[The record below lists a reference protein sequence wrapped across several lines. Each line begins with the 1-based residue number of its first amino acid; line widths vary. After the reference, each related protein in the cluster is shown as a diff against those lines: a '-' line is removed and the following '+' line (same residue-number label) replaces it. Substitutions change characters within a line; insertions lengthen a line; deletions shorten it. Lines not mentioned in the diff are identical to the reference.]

1 MLTVL
6 ELEDPQ
12 LDDTD
17 PDGFTHA
24 QISSVGQQAEVELH
38 IYRCRIVFKNHCLLN
53 IILGSMQFY
62 RKTLLLLCTS
72 VGDPCVSCFNHKLN
86 PYLLL

>member
-12 LDDTD
+12 LENTD
-17 PDGFTHA
+17 PDAFTHA

-38 IYRCRIVFKNHCLLN
+38 IHIGAGLFLRIIVCL
-53 IILGSMQFY
+53 
-62 RKTLLLLCTS
+62 TS
-72 VGDPCVSCFNHKLN
+72 
-86 PYLLL
+86 Y